1 MFSWLEPFW
10 LFVTKLFPGARESE
24 KSKEIA
30 QKDAEKAELEK
41 QVANKEAELLKI
53 KAGKSDFY

>member
-1 MFSWLEPFW
+1 M
-10 LFVTKLFPGARESE
+10 FVTKLFPGVREFE